1 MAAQLVAF
9 ANYCDRKLTYEYA
22 MSWRSFIDGAARVLD
37 LFGTMSPPVDLTD
50 TDQEAFRRD
59 DLALMSDL
67 AAIRAAEQDAEIT
80 PESAAAFWS
89 RTWH

>member
-1 MAAQLVAF
+1 
-9 ANYCDRKLTYEYA
+9 

-37 LFGTMSPPVDLTD
+37 LFGTMSPPVDLPETD
-50 TDQEAFRRD
+50 AEAFRRD

-80 PESAAAFWS
+80 PEIAAALNGE
-89 RTWH
+89 RNRATVEPKALPKRPAE